1 MKSEF
6 QAKYLQHLLSK
17 KQNNEGFTL
26 IELLVV
32 IIIVGVLA
40 AIALPSFLNQAGR
53 ARTSEGTNNV
63 GALIRAQQVH
73 RFENPIYANGIGALT
88 VNIAG
93 NYYDYSF
100 TNVASDAVDI
110 KTDINEIGLKLIS
123 GRIASDTDNNFKSV
137 VCMSQAESTTVGT
150 TSTLAMGDITTIT
163 CPAAYSRVN

>member
-6 QAKYLQHLLSK
+6 QAKYLQRLLSK
-17 KQNNEGFTL
+17 EQNNEGFTL

-53 ARTSEGTNNV
+53 ARATEGTNNV

-73 RFENPIYANGIGALT
+73 RFENPTYANG
-88 VNIAG
+88 VNVLSVKIAG

-100 TNVASDAVDI
+100 DNATNNAVDV
-110 KTDINEIGLKLIS
+110 KTDINEVDLKLVS

-137 VCMSQAESTTVGT
+137 VCMSQAVAAVVGT
-150 TSTLAMGDITTIT
+150 TSTLATGTVTTIA
-163 CPAAYSRVN
+163 CPASYDTVN

>member
-40 AIALPSFLNQAGR
+40 AIALPSFLNQVGR
-53 ARTSEGTNNV
+53 ARASEGTNNV

-73 RFENPIYANGIGALT
+73 RLENPTYAAGVGDLAVKIT
-88 VNIAG
+88 G

-100 TNVASDAVDI
+100 ANAANDAVDV
-110 KTDINEIGLKLIS
+110 KTDINEADLKLVS

-137 VCMSQAESTTVGT
+137 VCMSKAVDTTVGT
-150 TSTLAMGDITTIT
+150 TSALAAGTVATLA
-163 CPAAYSRVN
+163 CPGTYDPVN